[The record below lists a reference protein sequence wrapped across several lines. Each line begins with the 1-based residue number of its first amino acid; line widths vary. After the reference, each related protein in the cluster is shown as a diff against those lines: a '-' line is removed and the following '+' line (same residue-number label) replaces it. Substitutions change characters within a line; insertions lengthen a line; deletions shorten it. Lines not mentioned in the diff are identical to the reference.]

1 MRINANVLDAED
13 KLFRTRRDL
22 ASARYDTLVQFLRL
36 KASVAQL
43 DESTLAQLDAR
54 EGKQAGASEK

>member
-1 MRINANVLDAED
+1 MTL
-13 KLFRTRRDL
+13 
-22 ASARYDTLVQFLRL
+22 LVQFLRL